1 MGGLALERTA
11 ADCEWKTTHLSRGR
25 ARVKGRG
32 REVDGMEALLKTFRD
47 SYGKLASARERWDE
61 GHAAATALLTTAVN
75 AYERL
80 PTLESATAS
89 TLGSEEL
96 VGTVVEAQY
105 MALDRVFTRLLE
117 ECDGFDALVR
127 ELERAKTDAWARA
140 RALNPPPK
148 RAGGEKSGP
157 QPSISDCVLGLE
169 DAWVMYRD
177 ESALKREIV
186 KKARTCEDIDDL
198 KTMLRLFIAQA
209 NLDPEELRVIV
220 ERVPL
225 KNVEA
230 MR

>member
-1 MGGLALERTA
+1 
-11 ADCEWKTTHLSRGR
+11 
-25 ARVKGRG
+25 
-32 REVDGMEALLKTFRD
+32 MEALLKTFRD

-80 PTLESATAS
+80 PTLESATVS

-127 ELERAKTDAWARA
+127 EMERAKTDAWARA
-140 RALNPPPK
+140 RGLNPPPK

>member
-1 MGGLALERTA
+1 MTWATPLSSCRLRVGNA
-11 ADCEWKTTHLSRGR
+11 HLSRGR
-25 ARVKGRG
+25 ARVKSRR
-32 REVDGMEALLKTFRD
+32 REVDSMEALLKTFRD

-127 ELERAKTDAWARA
+127 EMERAKTDAWARA
-140 RALNPPPK
+140 RGLNPPPK